1 MDIFATKIGKQDNN
15 ADFLYFDE
23 SDTALYL
30 KLLSYILLILMFFDL
45 DMSLN
50 CPIQKEG
57 SKVCGNSVCGN
68 SKRKNQK
75 GELPLSCD

>member
-30 KLLSYILLILMFFDL
+30 KFYCHTSSLFLCFSTWTCRKTVLSKD
-45 DMSLN
+45 
-50 CPIQKEG
+50 K
-57 SKVCGNSVCGN
+57 K
-68 SKRKNQK
+68 K
-75 GELPLSCD
+75 GVI

>member
-45 DMSLN
+45 DKS
-50 CPIQKEG
+50 
-57 SKVCGNSVCGN
+57 
-68 SKRKNQK
+68 
-75 GELPLSCD
+75 